1 MVETTNQIN
10 LIVEAFVAALEA
22 QDIAVEKALL
32 FGSHA
37 KGTANKDSDVDLII
51 VSPSFYKMPNWR
63 RWEVLGKAAAKIME
77 PIEALAYNPEEVT
90 IALQRKGN
98 FLHHI
103 LTQEKTVDYITMTK
117 GEQ

>member
-37 KGTANKDSDVDLII
+37 RGTANKDSDVDLII

-63 RWEVLGKAAAKIME
+63 RWEV
-77 PIEALAYNPEEVT
+77 
-90 IALQRKGN
+90 
-98 FLHHI
+98 
-103 LTQEKTVDYITMTK
+103 
-117 GEQ
+117 